1 MPTLIGA
8 AVLALGGLVV
18 MRLARREWHRVN
30 RTMDAQR
37 STPSAR
43 QSAQKLEKDP
53 ETGAYKPVED

>member
-37 STPSAR
+37 STPGAR

>member
-18 MRLARREWHRVN
+18 VRLARREWHRVN

-37 STPSAR
+37 SAPRAR

-53 ETGAYKPVED
+53 ESGAYRPVED